1 MLPDTLSC
9 GECDTD
15 SALFGRSCL
24 PFLVLPPF
32 RWNNIHF
39 AISSAVLRTQPDP
52 HKCPQNLQKC
62 YYIIDFYWC
71 SFKVLIWNVNT
82 TYDVSCM
89 YKMYHHEKFRTI
101 RKKMKFEIK
110 ILSSN
115 YMFIQVY
122 LSIAWPNENDGIS
135 FVQL

>member
-1 MLPDTLSC
+1 
-9 GECDTD
+9 
-15 SALFGRSCL
+15 
-24 PFLVLPPF
+24 
-32 RWNNIHF
+32 
-39 AISSAVLRTQPDP
+39 
-52 HKCPQNLQKC
+52 
-62 YYIIDFYWC
+62 
-71 SFKVLIWNVNT
+71 
-82 TYDVSCM
+82 M